1 MDRPEARELLM
12 ATHQFPGTY
21 LFKIIGYQRND
32 FVGRTMDAVRDVIG
46 RALPLKPR
54 TRQTESGKHIA
65 VTLEPFVDDC
75 DQVLEIYSNFREVDD
90 VIMYW

>member
-12 ATHQFPGTY
+12 ATHEFPGTY
-21 LFKIIGYQRND
+21 LFKVIGYQRND

-46 RALPLKPR
+46 RALPLTPQ

-75 DQVLEIYSNFREVDD
+75 DQVLDIYSNFREVDD